1 MESKI
6 YHRSFSPTPIKKY
19 FLALKQ
25 HWLPTTGIFL
35 GAIGIS
41 VLCIRSQENIYQAES
56 RLLIKPNQAPQ
67 LAGLAGQLGEID
79 SVDSQ
84 SNPLLTTAELI
95 RSTTVLQK
103 TIDKLGLTDKQGQP
117 LTPEA
122 MKAKLV
128 VTQVPNTDILRIIY
142 EGDNPEMVADV
153 VNTVVDLYQGEN
165 VQEEISQV
173 VAVREFLEEKLP
185 EVEASLREAEDS
197 LRIFKESNN
206 LPYLPGQKS
215 NDIANLN
222 FLEQKIIQAQTSLS
236 YADAKLAKL
245 ESQLEMDSQ
254 LAIAATAVSQS
265 PAIKQAQQKLHQVQV
280 EITQESSRFT
290 ELHPN
295 IKILKGEETA
305 IENILQERVKNTL
318 GDLPYGQAR
327 RDHQLPP
334 NQRQIG
340 EMEAEI
346 VDDFARLEVDGA
358 GIKGRLENLNQKRER
373 YEQQLAK
380 LPALEEQQR
389 ELERKIE
396 ATQSTYKTLLTKLQE
411 AQIAQHL
418 YQETV
423 GNTQVLDGAIVPQQ
437 PLPKPT
443 SIMLLAGGL
452 LGIGSGIATALL
464 LARFDTSIKT
474 FEQIKG
480 AFAYTVTVLGVI
492 PNFDGAKKLL
502 ATSPYREVNLPR
514 VIARDIPKSL
524 VGEAY
529 QMLRANL
536 KFLSADKK
544 IKSIVVSSCVAG
556 EGKSEVCVNLAMA
569 MVQVG
574 YRVLIVDGHLR
585 QPIQHQIWE
594 LDNCMGLGQILA
606 HKVEPGE
613 VIQSVMAG
621 LDVLTAGERVLAP
634 SVLLNSPPMTELM
647 EKLHLHYD
655 AVIVDTP
662 SVTQCPDALAF
673 GKISDGILL
682 VARPGFVNTK
692 IAQDVQELMAVREQ
706 NVLGIVANGIKID
719 NEPSSYFY
727 YQEDRYSRQEH
738 LQLEA
743 KVLNK

>member
-1 MESKI
+1 MESKT
-6 YHRSFSPTPIKKY
+6 YHRSLSPTPHLKKY

-35 GAIGIS
+35 GAMGIS

-67 LAGLAGQLGEID
+67 LAGLAGQLGEIN

-84 SNPLLTTAELI
+84 SNPLLTTKELI
-95 RSTTVLQK
+95 RSTAVLQK

-128 VTQVPNTDILRIIY
+128 ITQVPNTDILKITY
-142 EGDNPEMVADV
+142 QGDNPEIVADV
-153 VNTVVDLYQGEN
+153 VNTVVDFYQGEN
-165 VQEEISQV
+165 TQGEISQV

-185 EVEASLREAEDS
+185 EVEASLREAEDN

-215 NDIANLN
+215 NGITNLN
-222 FLEQKIIQAQTSLS
+222 FLEKKIIQAQTSLS

-245 ESQLEMDSQ
+245 ESQLEMDLP

-265 PAIKQAQQKLHQVQV
+265 PAIQQAQQKLHQVQG
-280 EITQESSRFT
+280 EISQESSRFT
-290 ELHPN
+290 ELHPDL
-295 IKILKGEETA
+295 KILKREETA
-305 IENILQERVKNTL
+305 IENLLQEREKNTL

-327 RDHQLPP
+327 SDRQLPP

-373 YEQQLAK
+373 YEEQLAK

-396 ATQSTYKTLLTKLQE
+396 AIQSTYKTLLTKLQE

-423 GNTQVLDGAIVPQQ
+423 GNTQVLDAAIVPGQ

-443 SIMLLAGGL
+443 AIMLLAVGL
-452 LGIGSGIATALL
+452 LGIGSSIATAFL

-474 FEQIKG
+474 FEQIKA
-480 AFAYTVTVLGVI
+480 AFAYTVVGVI
-492 PNFDGAKKLL
+492 PNFDGAKKVLT
-502 ATSPYREVNLPR
+502 TSPYREVSLPR

-569 MVQVG
+569 MMQVG
-574 YRVLIVDGHLR
+574 YRVLIVDGNLR
-585 QPIQHQIWE
+585 QPIQHEIWE

-606 HKVEPGE
+606 YQVEPGE

-621 LDVLTAGERVLAP
+621 LDVLTAGERILAP
-634 SVLLNSPPMTELM
+634 SVLLNSPSMAELM
-647 EKLHLHYD
+647 KDLHHSYD
-655 AVIVDTP
+655 AVIIDTP

-673 GKISDGILL
+673 GKMSDGILL
-682 VARPGFVNTK
+682 VARPGFANTK

-706 NVLGIVANGIKID
+706 NVLGVVANGIKID
-719 NEPSSYFY
+719 HEPNSYFY

-743 KVLNK
+743 KVVNK

>member
-1 MESKI
+1 MESKT
-6 YHRSFSPTPIKKY
+6 YHRSLSPTLHLKKY

-25 HWLPTTGIFL
+25 YWLPTTGIFL
-35 GAIGIS
+35 GAMGIS

-67 LAGLAGQLGEID
+67 LAGLEGKLGEVD

-95 RSTTVLQK
+95 TSTAILQK
-103 TIDKLGLTDKQGQP
+103 TIEKLGLTDKQGQP
-117 LTPEA
+117 LTPKA

-128 VTQVPNTDILRIIY
+128 VTQVPNTDILRITY
-142 EGDNPEMVADV
+142 EGDNPEMVTDV
-153 VNTVVDLYQGEN
+153 VNTVVDFYQGEH
-165 VQEEISQV
+165 VQGEISQV
-173 VAVREFLEEKLP
+173 TAVREFLEEKLP
-185 EVEASLREAEDS
+185 EVEANLREAEDN

-215 NDIANLN
+215 NSITNLN

-254 LAIAATAVSQS
+254 RAIAATAVSQS
-265 PAIKQAQQKLHQVQV
+265 PAIQQAQQKLHQVQG
-280 EITQESSRFT
+280 ELAQEGSRFT

-295 IKILKGEETA
+295 IKILRREETA
-305 IENILQERVKNTL
+305 IENIFQERVKNTL
-318 GDLPYGQAR
+318 GDY
-327 RDHQLPP
+327 QLPP

-340 EMEAEI
+340 EMEAGI
-346 VDDFARLEVDGA
+346 VDDFARLEVDSA
-358 GIKGRLENLNQKRER
+358 GVKGRLENLNQKRER
-373 YEQQLAK
+373 YEEQLAK

-423 GNTQVLDGAIVPQQ
+423 SNTKILDAAIVPQQ

-443 SIMLLAGGL
+443 AIMLLAGGL
-452 LGIGSGIATALL
+452 LGLGSGIATALL

-480 AFAYTVTVLGVI
+480 AFAYTVLGVI

-574 YRVLIVDGHLR
+574 CRVLIVDGNLR

-594 LDNCMGLGQILA
+594 LENSMGLGQILA
-606 HKVEPGE
+606 HKIEPGE

-621 LDVLTAGERVLAP
+621 LDVLTAGERILAP
-634 SVLLNSPPMTELM
+634 SVILNSPSMAELIK
-647 EKLHLHYD
+647 ELHHSYD
-655 AVIVDTP
+655 AVIIDTP

-727 YQEDRYSRQEH
+727 YQEDPYSRQEH